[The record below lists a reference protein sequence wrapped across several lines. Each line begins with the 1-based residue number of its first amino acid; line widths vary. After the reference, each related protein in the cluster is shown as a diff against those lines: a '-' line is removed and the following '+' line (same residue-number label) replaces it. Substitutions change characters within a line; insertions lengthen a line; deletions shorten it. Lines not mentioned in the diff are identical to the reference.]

1 MENMKQEA
9 LPDLE
14 LIDIV
19 QNMSPEERVSEKDRL
34 LSEISD
40 REYLVNM
47 INFVSDQE
55 GVDIQI
61 IR

>member
-19 QNMSPEERVSEKDRL
+19 QNMSPEERVSEKERL